1 MLYLDD
7 DSAYVAGAREA
18 GLSADRVGGAADVR
32 ASLAAQGL
40 PTLDKDGER
49 YGRKLRH

>member
-32 ASLAAQGL
+32 ASLAAHGL
-40 PTLDKDGER
+40 A
-49 YGRKLRH
+49 HA